1 MILAKVAY
9 DAYNQRFRLTD
20 PQLSGVFK
28 DSEMYLVIVDFLP
41 KDIERA
47 IEYSDTD
54 AAEVDFSPLME
65 PPTPIGHA

>member
-47 IEYSDTD
+47 IEYSDAD
-54 AAEVDFSPLME
+54 DVDFAPLME

>member
-9 DAYNQRFRLTD
+9 DAYNQHFRLTD
-20 PQLSGVFK
+20 PQLAGVFK

-41 KDIERA
+41 KEIERA
-47 IEYSDTD
+47 TEFSETETD
-54 AAEVDFSPLME
+54 VDFSALME

>member
-9 DAYNQRFRLTD
+9 DAYNQQFRLTD

-47 IEYSDTD
+47 IEYSDAD
-54 AAEVDFSPLME
+54 DVDFSPLME

>member
-9 DAYNQRFRLTD
+9 DAYNQRFQLTD
-20 PQLSGVFK
+20 PQLAGVFK

-41 KDIERA
+41 KDLEKA
-47 IEYSDTD
+47 IEFSDELD
-54 AAEVDFSPLME
+54 VDLSALME

>member
-9 DAYNQRFRLTD
+9 DAYNQQFRLTD

-41 KDIERA
+41 KDIESA
-47 IEYSDTD
+47 IEYSDSD
-54 AAEVDFSPLME
+54 VDLSPLME